1 MRQELRPPLQVAEQ
15 LHRGGQLH
23 LLLPLD
29 RLGCRIRLNLHCM
42 RNRRPRRWCGARAAV
57 HAMELV
63 LRRMHGGALLPG
75 FESHTLSSL
84 PTTELDLYVRLHH
97 LQEGEENHN

>member
-1 MRQELRPPLQVAEQ
+1 
-15 LHRGGQLH
+15 
-23 LLLPLD
+23 
-29 RLGCRIRLNLHCM
+29 
-42 RNRRPRRWCGARAAV
+42 
-57 HAMELV
+57 V